1 MAQVADSIEWWSNAL
16 IQYSEDGATW
26 EECSPNLA
34 SVNVSGGE
42 RRTGEVSV
50 FGSDSDVIGTGSRQP
65 VEITFRLI
73 FQNSPVSF
81 WQTIQD
87 AYEDN
92 SDIYFRWFPGG
103 GVEGDLG
110 MESNAGRIVRPPTPA
125 QGDASN
131 AAPLTCEFMF
141 RTDEI
146 NGVVYAS
153 S

>member
-16 IQYSEDGATW
+16 IEYSEDGETW
-26 EECSPNLA
+26 TEISQVLA
-34 SVNVSGGE
+34 SVDPSGGD

-50 FGSDSDVIGTGSRQP
+50 FGADSDVIGTGARQP

-73 FQNSPVSF
+73 FENSATGT
-81 WQTIQD
+81 WQVIQD

-103 GVEGDLG
+103 GNEGDVG
-110 MESNAGRIVRPPTPA
+110 MQSNAGRIVRPPHPA

-131 AAPLTCEFMF
+131 AAPLSCEFMF

-146 NGVVYAS
+146 NAVVYAAS
-153 S
+153 